1 MMYENEKTCGVGPGG
16 VPQAPVENL
25 TDILNGTSSVAIDLL
40 SVSRR
45 IKNHMF
51 GEENTPCSAEKG
63 QAAPG
68 CVRDQLAQTRRD
80 LMMVQEELLK
90 ICAMLGV

>member
-1 MMYENEKTCGVGPGG
+1 MYENEKTCGVGLGG

-25 TDILNGTSSVAIDLL
+25 TDILNETSCVAINLL
-40 SVSRR
+40 GVSRR

-51 GEENTPCSAEKG
+51 GEENTPCSAEKV
-63 QAAPG
+63 QDAPA
-68 CVRDQLAQTRRD
+68 CVRDQLVQTRRD

-90 ICAMLGV
+90 ICVMLGA